1 MSSRTRYIREGIVA
15 GLIGAAVVAVW
26 FLIYDAA
33 RGHPFRT
40 PALLGAATFRGV
52 DNAAAVSIS
61 PHLVVE
67 YTVLHGVV
75 FVVFGAIAASLF
87 GLVDRDRRVLFA
99 VFMLFACF
107 EVAFLCAVAVVS
119 GVLYGELRPW
129 SILSANAL
137 AAVTMLA
144 ILFRR
149 HRHSPAEL
157 LVSGE

>member
-1 MSSRTRYIREGIVA
+1 MRHHVLAEGILV
-15 GLIGAAVVAVW
+15 GLVGAAVVAIW
-26 FLIYDAA
+26 FLIFDLAA
-33 RGHPFRT
+33 GVPLRT
-40 PALLGAATFRGV
+40 AALLGAVLFQQLH
-52 DNAAAVSIS
+52 DPAALHITTK
-61 PHLVVE
+61 VVLE

>member
-1 MSSRTRYIREGIVA
+1 VLAEGILV
-15 GLIGAAVVAVW
+15 GLAGAAVVAIW
-26 FLIYDAA
+26 FLIFDLAA
-33 RGHPFRT
+33 GAPLRT
-40 PALLGAATFRGV
+40 PALLGAVLFQQLHDPAELQITTK
-52 DNAAAVSIS
+52 
-61 PHLVVE
+61 VVLE

-75 FVVFGAIAASLF
+75 FVVFGVIASSLF

-137 AAVTMLA
+137 AAITMLA